1 MKNYYDELEVNK
13 NASPEVINKA
23 YRVLAKKY
31 HPDMAE
37 ANQKQAAELKFKRIS
52 EAYEILSNEEKRK
65 AYDEELARIE
75 AKQPT
80 SAQYN
85 NLVNSNQELQHEVNN
100 LKSKLNHMNQ
110 SSNRTQSTGTQHQTY
125 APQQQYYVYETRRP
139 PTFMERIKFRLQ
151 YWLRNILAFVL
162 TVLVICITFYL
173 LFHIPYTRNFL
184 LHDMGFQLIFDIFQ
198 Q

>member
-31 HPDMAE
+31 HPDMADSS
-37 ANQKQAAELKFKRIS
+37 QKQAAEAKFKKIS
-52 EAYEILSNEEKRK
+52 EAYETLSDEEKRK

-75 AKQPT
+75 AAKPT
-80 SAQYN
+80 SDEYN
-85 NLVNSNQELQHEVNN
+85 QMVKSNQVLQHEVHN
-100 LKSKLNHMNQ
+100 LKSKLDHMNQ
-110 SSNRTQSTGTQHQTY
+110 TSSGAQTSG
-125 APQQQYYVYETRRP
+125 AQQQTHIPQQQYYVYETRRP
-139 PTFMERIKFRLQ
+139 ATFMERIKFRLQ

-162 TVLVICITFYL
+162 TVLVICIAFYL